1 LNYFYFFF
9 ILKNFYFKKG
19 GRIEDPQD
27 QVLLSYLLKNLLNE
41 KLLDEDF
48 KVDGQNR
55 YPVPNLIKSNTK
67 FWLDH
72 EKMIE

>member
-1 LNYFYFFF
+1 
-9 ILKNFYFKKG
+9 
-19 GRIEDPQD
+19 
-27 QVLLSYLLKNLLNE
+27 VLLSYLLKNLLNE